1 MFIGKI
7 VKSDSHINY
16 VCQIYGHRE
25 VEVEPG
31 PADYAFGRF
40 VRIGL
45 RSEQPEDPHSDL
57 NFALGISHEP
67 KTYAVGV
74 IYDTILLNPAF
85 GSLGPRLSNE
95 TQVELFSPDYISEKA
110 VLIYVM
116 VLGIL
121 EQRVHPGGQAEFFST
136 MHGVPLLS
144 LELGSEIET
153 MTDAEVRAFH
163 FFSDQPEPGK
173 RAYLH
178 MGYLPH
184 IIAQRN
190 SLLPMVTLR
199 IIDPNARARTRFRPV
214 GITKGPGETTHEYTF
229 VSRDD
234 EQVLKNGEYV
244 YYELSE
250 SGDDGL
256 SETWE
261 PSQRAFSRRVLG
273 RIIKRVPLQLY
284 PDTFLAEPEISP
296 TEVAAMVGYDARA
309 NELF

>member
-16 VCQIYGHRE
+16 VCQIYGPRE
-25 VEVEPG
+25 VEVEPS

-40 VRIGL
+40 VRVAI
-45 RSEQPEDPHSDL
+45 RASSDAPDTMIVER
-57 NFALGISHEP
+57 ALGKSQEP
-67 KTYAVGV
+67 VMYAVGV

-116 VLGIL
+116 VLGMF
-121 EQRVHPGGQAEFFST
+121 EQRSTLLGEAEVLST

-153 MTDAEVRAFH
+153 MSDEEVRAFH
-163 FFSDQPEPGK
+163 FFGDPE
-173 RAYLH
+173 RADGQAPYLH

-199 IIDPNARARTRFRPV
+199 IIDQLERLFPQNASLLSIVKRNFAWRLKV
-214 GITKGPGETTHEYTF
+214 ETT
-229 VSRDD
+229 
-234 EQVLKNGEYV
+234 G
-244 YYELSE
+244 
-250 SGDDGL
+250 
-256 SETWE
+256 
-261 PSQRAFSRRVLG
+261 
-273 RIIKRVPLQLY
+273 
-284 PDTFLAEPEISP
+284 
-296 TEVAAMVGYDARA
+296 
-309 NELF
+309 

>member
-16 VCQIYGHRE
+16 VCQIYGPRE

-31 PADYAFGRF
+31 PPDYAFGRF
-40 VRIGL
+40 VRIAV
-45 RSEQPEDPHSDL
+45 RSSQLDDPDTTLDL
-57 NFALGISHEP
+57 ALGISQEP
-67 KTYAVGV
+67 VTYAIGV

-116 VLGIL
+116 VLGMMELRPSPSGSPGIL
-121 EQRVHPGGQAEFFST
+121 ST

-153 MTDAEVRAFH
+153 MTDEEVCAFH
-163 FFSDQPEPGK
+163 FFTDSANQDTQTP
-173 RAYLH
+173 YLH

-199 IIDPNARARTRFRPV
+199 IIDQLERLFPQNLSLLSIVKRNFAWRLKV
-214 GITKGPGETTHEYTF
+214 ETT
-229 VSRDD
+229 
-234 EQVLKNGEYV
+234 G
-244 YYELSE
+244 
-250 SGDDGL
+250 
-256 SETWE
+256 
-261 PSQRAFSRRVLG
+261 
-273 RIIKRVPLQLY
+273 
-284 PDTFLAEPEISP
+284 
-296 TEVAAMVGYDARA
+296 
-309 NELF
+309 